1 MLERYKQKIR
11 KVNMV
16 ELIKLHHT
24 KRKGKE
30 LMKIIVKELKRQME
44 YLESLGYGEFEIYH
58 GPADDDFVEPM
69 AQGLWDSDT
78 EHKVIILA

>member
-1 MLERYKQKIR
+1 
-11 KVNMV
+11 
-16 ELIKLHHT
+16 
-24 KRKGKE
+24 
-30 LMKIIVKELKRQME
+30 MKITVNELKRQME

-78 EHKVIILA
+78 EHKVIILAQKGKWYI

>member
-24 KRKGKE
+24 KRREKE
-30 LMKIIVKELKRQME
+30 LMKITVSELKRQME